1 MDNQRKEELEEL
13 YLQAKDAYYNGEAI
27 MTDDEF
33 DRLEEE
39 LRALGSD
46 ITEVVGAVDRNLKH
60 QHLSPMLSLSKA
72 QAALDGTPP
81 TVLMNKW
88 FDAFPS
94 EEVYEASPKYDGN
107 AVNLIYVR
115 NGKGQSQLNLGV
127 TRGDKF
133 KGRDVTAKLLKKV
146 PLLLQIDRDV
156 EIRGEVVMP
165 VEIFNAK
172 YSQYKNPRNFVAGV
186 LNRDAMDETLLGE
199 IEFMGVEVR
208 VHDGDYDYPEDT
220 QRFLHTHGFNRE
232 HGFTISFTREE
243 FEFTYQAMKD
253 HREKVSPF
261 QLDGFVVKASEKRRK
276 EMGDTGHHPNWAIAV
291 KFPPKEAITK
301 VIGYKW
307 NVGTTGG
314 ITPIVRLEGV
324 DLDGTTIRNVA
335 GFNLGHLIRNQI
347 YPGAKVVVAKSGDII
362 PQIVKVLKPGDE
374 SQFEHPKNCPI
385 CNTVAVVESIHLYC
399 PNEECEGKLFKKF
412 LTAVRVLQMKKFG
425 TVTVKMIYDCGFKS
439 VIDIFDASKFNREA
453 LIATGSFKAGR
464 TLDMLFEEIEKVKIL
479 PLFRAILALSFTGV
493 GQTAS
498 KQLARMVSNQTHSF
512 SGLEK
517 VAVSGFE
524 EGSTKRQK
532 IEEFVKVLEDRG
544 IVVEKEIDVVD
555 GIGFEM
561 TGSPKDSGY
570 KVKSDFVKFMGNHG
584 YFHTGLKEAKVLL
597 TDSMT
602 SSSSKMEAA
611 RKLGVEILTYAQ
623 MITKLTS

>member
-1 MDNQRKEELEEL
+1 
-13 YLQAKDAYYNGEAI
+13 
-27 MTDDEF
+27 
-33 DRLEEE
+33 
-39 LRALGSD
+39 
-46 ITEVVGAVDRNLKH
+46 
-60 QHLSPMLSLSKA
+60 
-72 QAALDGTPP
+72 
-81 TVLMNKW
+81 
-88 FDAFPS
+88 
-94 EEVYEASPKYDGN
+94 
-107 AVNLIYVR
+107 
-115 NGKGQSQLNLGV
+115 
-127 TRGDKF
+127 
-133 KGRDVTAKLLKKV
+133 
-146 PLLLQIDRDV
+146 
-156 EIRGEVVMP
+156 
-165 VEIFNAK
+165 
-172 YSQYKNPRNFVAGV
+172 
-186 LNRDAMDETLLGE
+186 
-199 IEFMGVEVR
+199 
-208 VHDGDYDYPEDT
+208 
-220 QRFLHTHGFNRE
+220 
-232 HGFTISFTREE
+232 
-243 FEFTYQAMKD
+243 MKD

-335 GFNLGHLIRNQI
+335 GFNLGHLIRNKI
-347 YPGAKVVVAKSGDII
+347 YPGAEVVVAKSGDII
-362 PQIVKVLKPGDE
+362 PQIVKVLKVGDE
-374 SQFEHPKNCPI
+374 SLFEYPKECPI
-385 CNTVAVVESIHLYC
+385 CGTPAVVESIHLYC

-425 TVTVKMIYDCGFKS
+425 TVTVKTIYDCGFKS
-439 VIDIFDASKFNREA
+439 VIDIFDSSKFNKEA

-464 TLDMLFEEIEKVKIL
+464 TLDMLFEEIEKVKVL

-493 GQTAS
+493 GMTAS

-524 EGSTKRQK
+524 EGSVKKQK

-561 TGSPKDSGY
+561 TGSPKESGY

-623 MITKLTS
+623 MIQKLTS